1 MINILFEIMM
11 KAFYCSREHQ
21 VEDWKNNHKNL
32 CPLIKS
38 SQSNGFAKI
47 VLQKGE
53 ENNRPPKGSKVEVHY
68 VGTLLNKNQFDS
80 SRDKNRTFS
89 FDLGAGRG
97 IPFSHS

>member
-1 MINILFEIMM
+1 M
-11 KAFYCSREHQ
+11 
-21 VEDWKNNHKNL
+21 
-32 CPLIKS
+32 CPIIKS

-53 ENNRPPKGSKVEVHY
+53 ENNKPPMGSNVEVHY
-68 VGTLLNKNQFDS
+68 VGRLLNGNLFDS

-97 IPFSHS
+97 IQFF